1 MASNLHTTVKRLRGR
16 GAEEHPFYT
25 VTLENAQL
33 ISGRSLSIVIPSS
46 FEDLVGL
53 RDALNVIVERKAD
66 EATTSAQIS
75 GAASFEEIEE
85 E

>member
-1 MASNLHTTVKRLRGR
+1 
-16 GAEEHPFYT
+16 
-25 VTLENAQL
+25 
-33 ISGRSLSIVIPSS
+33 VIPSS